1 MSSKRSNSRT
11 APGAETLEI
20 FVFDCVSV
28 NRRII
33 PDFPLRAPASLP
45 MMPELEPGFARV
57 LEPLRSIFA
66 TTRPPTPMGA
76 FVMNPKPALL

>member
-20 FVFDCVSV
+20 FVFDCVQV
-28 NRRII
+28 NHRII
-33 PDFPLRAPASLP
+33 PDFPKLPPAPFP
-45 MMPELEPGFARV
+45 MPDFEPGFARV
-57 LEPLRSIFA
+57 LEPLRAIFA

-76 FVMNPKPALL
+76 FVMNHKPALL